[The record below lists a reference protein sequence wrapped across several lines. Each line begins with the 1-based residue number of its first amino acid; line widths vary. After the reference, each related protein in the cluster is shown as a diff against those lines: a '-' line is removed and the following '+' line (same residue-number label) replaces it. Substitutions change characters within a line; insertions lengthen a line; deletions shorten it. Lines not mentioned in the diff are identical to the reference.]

1 LLIRKLIA
9 TILFAAPLITVTAQC
24 ATAQT
29 PPTPQLDP
37 ALYSDLR
44 WRCIGPF
51 RGGRTVAITGVDR
64 QPGVFYMAQVNG
76 GVWKTDDFGN
86 TWNPIFDEQS
96 SGSVGAIAV
105 APSDPN
111 IIYVGSGEGLQ
122 RPDLAIGDGM
132 YKSTDAGK
140 TWTHLGLRD
149 AQQITAII
157 VDPDNPKR
165 LFVSVQ
171 GHPYGPNA
179 ERGVF
184 RSLDGGATFQ
194 KVLYKDENTGAAD
207 LAFDPQNPQ
216 IVYAV
221 LWAARVAP
229 WEVRDGGSFIA
240 AGSGL
245 FKSEDGGDTWKR
257 LTKGLPNY
265 ENDKLGRMGIAV
277 SHSDRNRLYA
287 TIEAAGDKAGIYR
300 SDDFG
305 ATWHQVNHDH
315 RIGGRGPGAMG
326 IAIAPD
332 NPDTIYV
339 ANTTTWKSTD
349 GGKTFVGFKGA
360 PGGDDYQRIWIS
372 TDIPKI
378 MALSADQ
385 GAAISVNG
393 GATWSSWYNQPTAQ
407 FYHVTTDNKF
417 PYWVYGAQQ
426 ESGSAGTASRSDYG
440 EITYRDWKPLGVEE
454 YGHIAVDPLDD
465 NLLYG
470 GRITRTNLTLG
481 EVADI
486 SPEILRRGEYR
497 YDRSLP
503 VVFSPIDKHTLYFS
517 ANVLFKTSD
526 AGRSWQVISPDLS
539 RPSYEVPA
547 NLGVFTASDPQK
559 GKHRGVI
566 YAVAP
571 SYKDVNTIWAG
582 TDDGLIH
589 LTRDGGKSWYDIT
602 PPQLTPWSKV
612 SIIEVSHTDNATAYA
627 AINRFRLDDLRAHI
641 YRTRD
646 YGKSWTEISKGLPDN
661 APVNVVREDPIRK
674 GLLFA
679 GTETSVYVS
688 FDDGDTWQPLQLN
701 LPHTSM
707 RDLTI
712 HGDDL
717 IVATHGRSFW
727 ILDDVTPLRQLPDA
741 GAAHKNILFAPQTAI
756 RFRWSRYPDTPLP
769 PETPAG
775 QNPPDGAIIDYYL
788 APQSGAAGGPVTLEI
803 FDSQNHLVRRYSS
816 DDKPQDMEKIAAS
829 NPIPMYWVRSEKIL
843 SSQPGMHRFVWD
855 LHYTKPNALS
865 HEFPISAIPH
875 DTPELP
881 RGAFALPGNYT
892 VKLRVGTEKAEGYTQ
907 ALVVKMDP
915 RIKSSDADM
924 AQQFAMESA
933 SVIGMNDTFAALAQL
948 QSVRAQIKDR
958 LASLAKN
965 TSGSSPLADAL
976 NALDQRLAQL
986 QGNAQG
992 NFFGLPPSGKQPE
1005 NITTAHQHFAAMLNI
1020 ADSYDGAPTTTAIV
1034 AFKQLEDDT
1043 QQLLNA
1049 WKKIKDED
1057 IPKLNTDLSKA
1068 GLGPIDAAKPPATA
1082 PASDDDGDDEP

>member
-1 LLIRKLIA
+1 MLTTKLSTIIVLAA
-9 TILFAAPLITVTAQC
+9 TLFAIGGQQAAAQN
-24 ATAQT
+24 
-29 PPTPQLDP
+29 PPPQYDP
-37 ALYSDLR
+37 SLYSDLR

-64 QPGVFYMAQVNG
+64 QPGVFYMAQVDG

-86 TWNPIFDEQS
+86 TWHPIFDEQS

-122 RPDLAIGDGM
+122 RPDLAVGDGM
-132 YKSTDAGK
+132 YKSSDAGK

-149 AQQITAII
+149 AQQITDII
-157 VDPDNPKR
+157 VDSDNPQR

-184 RSLDGGATFQ
+184 RSLDGGSTFQ

-229 WEVRDGGSFIA
+229 WEVRDGSSFIA

-245 FKSEDGGDTWKR
+245 FKSEDGGDTWR
-257 LTKGLPNY
+257 ALTKGLPNY
-265 ENDKLGRMGIAV
+265 ADDKLGRMGIAV

-287 TIEAAGDKAGIYR
+287 TIEAADDKAGIYR

-305 ATWHQVNHDH
+305 ASWRQVSSDH

-326 IAIAPD
+326 IAVAPD

-349 GGKTFVGFKGA
+349 GGKTFIGFKGA

-372 TDIPKI
+372 ADIPKI

-417 PYWVYGAQQ
+417 PYSVYAAQQ
-426 ESGSAGTASRSDYG
+426 ESGSARTASRSDYG
-440 EITYRDWKPLGVEE
+440 EITFRDWIPVGVEE
-454 YGHIAVDPLDD
+454 YGYIAVDPLDD

-470 GRITRTNLTLG
+470 GRITRTSLALG

-486 SPEILRRGEYR
+486 APEILRRGEYR

-503 VVFSPIDKHTLYFS
+503 IVFSPKDPHTLYFS
-517 ANVLFKTSD
+517 ANVLFKTTD
-526 AGRSWQVISPDLS
+526 GGRSWQIISPDLS
-539 RPSYEVPA
+539 RPSYEIPA
-547 NLGVFTASDPQK
+547 NLGAFTASDPQK
-559 GKHRGVI
+559 GRHRGVI

-612 SIIEVSHTDNATAYA
+612 SIIEASHSDPASAYA

-641 YRTRD
+641 YRTRN
-646 YGKSWTEISKGLPDN
+646 YGKTWTEITKGLPDN
-661 APVNVVREDPIRK
+661 APVNVVREDPSRR

-688 FDDGDTWQPLQLN
+688 FDDGDDWQPLQLN

-727 ILDDVTPLRQLPDA
+727 ILDDITPLRQLTGRDA
-741 GAAHKNILFAPQTAI
+741 AQKDFLFAPQTAI
-756 RFRWSRYPDTPLP
+756 RFRWNRNTDTPLP

-788 APQSGAAGGPVTLEI
+788 APNSAAAAGPVTLEI

-816 DDKPQDMEKIAAS
+816 DDKPEDPEKIASS
-829 NPIPMYWVRSEKIL
+829 NPIPMYWVRPERIL
-843 SSQPGMHRFVWD
+843 SAQPGMHRFVWD
-855 LHYTKPNALS
+855 LHYTRPNSLN
-865 HEFPISAIPH
+865 HGFPIAAIYR

-881 RGAFALPGNYT
+881 RGALAFPGSYT
-892 VKLRVGTEKAEGYTQ
+892 VKLHSGKTDPEHPDGYLQ
-907 ALVVKMDP
+907 PLLVKIDP
-915 RIKSSDADM
+915 RIKTSDADL

-933 SVIGMNDTFAALAQL
+933 AVIGMNDTFAALAQL
-948 QSVRAQIKDR
+948 QSVRAQIKER
-958 LASLAKN
+958 LAAAGKA
-965 TSGSSPLADAL
+965 PLGDAL
-976 NALDQRLAQL
+976 NALDLHLGQL
-986 QGNAQG
+986 EGSAQG
-992 NFFGLPPSGKQPE
+992 SFFGLPPSGKQPE
-1005 NITTAHQHFAAMLNI
+1005 NFAAAHQHFAAMLGV
-1020 ADSYDGAPTTTAIV
+1020 ADSYDGAPTSTAIV
-1034 AFKQLEDDT
+1034 TFKQLEDDT

-1057 IPKLNTDLSKA
+1057 IARLNADLSKSGQPA
-1068 GLGPIDAAKPPATA
+1068 LDAAKPPAKA
-1082 PASDDDGDDEP
+1082 PESDDDGDDEP

>member
-1 LLIRKLIA
+1 VFIKGFIA
-9 TILFAAPLITVTAQC
+9 TIVFAATLLVVLASQPAVAQVPS
-24 ATAQT
+24 A
-29 PPTPQLDP
+29 PPYDP
-37 ALYSDLR
+37 SLYSDLR

-51 RGGRTVAITGVDR
+51 RGGRTVAITGS
-64 QPGVFYMAQVNG
+64 QPPGVFYMAAVNG

-86 TWNPIFDEQS
+86 TWNPIFDDQS

-111 IIYVGSGEGLQ
+111 IVYVGSGEGLQ
-122 RPDLAIGDGM
+122 RPDLAVGDGM
-132 YKSTDAGK
+132 YKSSDAGK
-140 TWTHLGLRD
+140 TWEHLGLRD
-149 AQQITAII
+149 AQQITNII
-157 VDPDNPKR
+157 VDPDNAKR
-165 LFVSVQ
+165 LFVAVE
-171 GHPYGPNA
+171 GHPYGPST

-184 RSLDGGATFQ
+184 RSTDGGASFQ
-194 KVLYKDENTGAAD
+194 KVLYKDENAGAAD

-216 IVYAV
+216 IIYAV

-229 WEVRDGGSFIA
+229 WEVRDGSSFIA

-245 FKSEDGGDTWKR
+245 FKSEDGGDTWHP
-257 LTKGLPNY
+257 LTKGLPTY
-265 ENDKLGRMGIAV
+265 ADKLGRMGIAV

-287 TIEAAGDKAGIYR
+287 TIEAAGDKAGVYR

-305 ATWHQVNHDH
+305 ATWQQVSNDH

-326 IAIAPD
+326 IAVAPD

-349 GGKTFVGFKGA
+349 GGKTFVGLKGA

-372 TDIPKI
+372 TDIPRI

-426 ESGSAGTASRSDYG
+426 ESGSAGIASRSDYG
-440 EITYRDWKPLGVEE
+440 EITFRDWIPVGVEE
-454 YGHIAVDPLDD
+454 YGYIAVDPLDD
-465 NLLYG
+465 NSLFG
-470 GRITRTNLTLG
+470 GRITRTNLALG
-481 EVADI
+481 EYANV
-486 SPEILRRGEYR
+486 SPEVIRRGEYR

-503 VVFSPIDKHTLYFS
+503 VVFSPKDPHTLYFS
-517 ANVLFKTSD
+517 ANVLFKTMD
-526 AGRSWQVISPDLS
+526 GGRSWQVISPDLS
-539 RPSYEVPA
+539 RPSYEIPA

-571 SYKDVNTIWAG
+571 SYKDVNAIWAG

-589 LTRDGGKSWYDIT
+589 LTRDGGKSWNDIT

-612 SIIEVSHTDNATAYA
+612 SIIEASHTDAATAYA
-627 AINRFRLDDLRAHI
+627 AVNRFRLDDLRAHI

-646 YGKSWTEISKGLPDN
+646 YGKSWTEITKGLPDN
-661 APVNVVREDPIRK
+661 APVNVVREDPVRK
-674 GLLFA
+674 GLLYA

-688 FDDGDTWQPLQLN
+688 FNDGDNWQPLQLN

-727 ILDDVTPLRQLPDA
+727 ILDDVTPLRQLTEAFSTKKDF
-741 GAAHKNILFAPQTAI
+741 LFTPQTAI

-775 QNPPDGAIIDYYL
+775 KNPPDGAIIDYYL
-788 APQSGAAGGPVTLEI
+788 APQSGSSSGPVLLEI
-803 FDSQNHLVRRYSS
+803 FDEQNHLVRRCSS
-816 DDKPQDMEKIAAS
+816 DDKPESLEKIAAS
-829 NPIPMYWVRSEKIL
+829 NPIPMYWVRPERIL
-843 SSQPGMHRFVWD
+843 SAKPGMHRFVWD
-855 LHYTKPNALS
+855 LHYTKPNSLS
-865 HEFPISAIPH
+865 HEFPISAIVH
-875 DTPELP
+875 NTPELP
-881 RGAFALPGNYT
+881 LGAIALPGNYT
-892 VKLRVGTEKAEGYTQ
+892 VNLRVGGSGAGNSDGYTQ
-907 ALVVKMDP
+907 PLVVKMDP
-915 RIKSSDADM
+915 RIKSSGADL

-933 SVIGMNDTFAALAQL
+933 SVIGMNDTFAALSQL
-948 QSVRAQIKDR
+948 QSVRGQIKER
-958 LASLAKN
+958 MAQAGK
-965 TSGSSPLADAL
+965 SPLADSLA
-976 NALDQRLAQL
+976 ALDQRLAQL
-986 QGNAQG
+986 EGTAES
-992 NFFGLPPSGKQPE
+992 NFAGLPPSGKQPE
-1005 NITTAHQHFAAMLNI
+1005 NFATAHQHFAAMLRV
-1020 ADSYDGAPTTTAIV
+1020 ADSYDGAPTTQAI
-1034 AFKQLEDDT
+1034 ATFKLLEDDT
-1043 QQLLNA
+1043 QQLFNTWKNVKEKDLANVNA
-1049 WKKIKDED
+1049 
-1057 IPKLNTDLSKA
+1057 DLAKS
-1068 GLGPIDAAKPPATA
+1068 GQPPIDANKPPSAA
-1082 PASDDDGDDEP
+1082 PSSDDDGDDEP